1 MTPQSTDRS
10 RLFLF
15 GSLLLGVFTFAVV
28 LLFHNLADGDLWAKL
43 ALGSSV
49 WTQGKLPSTDVFAFT
64 PVLPVY
70 VDHEW
75 GSGLIFFT
83 ALKWF
88 GPSGLMWLKV
98 FLAFSALGCAFA
110 IGARAK
116 VSWAVLLALALPC
129 AFCVLPGYVPVI
141 RSHAFTYALFGL
153 TLLLLELIRDGR
165 RWPAF
170 ALVPVMVLWVNVHGG
185 FVAGLGTIGV
195 YAAVSVIERKGM
207 AVLLPA
213 FAACALATLVN
224 PYGYKYWGYVLP
236 AVFHKRP
243 DIAEWQPM
251 PWWGADS
258 FLGFRI
264 LFVLTIVALIVG
276 RRTTIRSWAGLGMVF
291 ITVCLA
297 LKSRRHAP
305 FFGVAVLAFAGPYF
319 ASAFAAVARAA
330 RMKWWP
336 GFGPARAV
344 FALHLL
350 VALVVMNSLLSGASF
365 HPLAP
370 VGQFPV
376 READILA
383 RAGLSGNLAVPF
395 HWGSYASWRLY
406 PKIKVSMD
414 GRYEAAYPESS
425 YEMNRDFFAKRG
437 TDWDRLL
444 QRHEVDF
451 IMLELSSPGLRPE
464 DLTGRDFVTV
474 WAQPGVSA
482 LLVRP
487 RHASALQKIVAELP
501 AETIEPLDP
510 SIPAVWPRF

>member
-1 MTPQSTDRS
+1 MTPPSTDRS
-10 RLFLF
+10 RLFIF
-15 GSLLLGVFTFAVV
+15 ASLLLGVFTFVIV

-43 ALGSSV
+43 SLGAAV
-49 WTQGKLPSTDVFAFT
+49 WNHGKLPSTDVFAFT

-83 ALKWF
+83 MLKWF
-88 GPSGLMWLKV
+88 GPSSLMWLKV
-98 FLAFSALGCAFA
+98 FLAFTALACAFA
-110 IGARAK
+110 IAARAK
-116 VSWAVLLALALPC
+116 VSWPVLLALALPC

-141 RSHAFTYALFGL
+141 RSHAFTYALFAL
-153 TLLLLELIRDGR
+153 TLLLLELIRGGR

-195 YAAVSVIERKGM
+195 YAAVSVIERKGRTI
-207 AVLLPA
+207 LLSA

-251 PWWGADS
+251 PWWGVDS

-264 LFVLTIVALIVG
+264 LFVLTIVALILG
-276 RRTTIRSWAGLGMVF
+276 RRTTVRSWAGLGMLF

-305 FFGVAVLAFAGPYF
+305 FFGVAALAFAGPYF
-319 ASAFAAVARAA
+319 ASALTALAGTVRAKWPRAPGAAQ
-330 RMKWWP
+330 
-336 GFGPARAV
+336 AV
-344 FALHLL
+344 FAAHLIA
-350 VALVVMNSLLSGASF
+350 ALVVMNSLLSGASF

-383 RAGLSGNLAVPF
+383 RASLPGNLAVPF

-437 TDWDRLL
+437 ADWARLL
-444 QRHEVDF
+444 QHHEVDF
-451 IMLELSSPGLRPE
+451 IMLELSAPGLRPE
-464 DLTGRDFVTV
+464 DLAAKDFVTV

-482 LLVRP
+482 LLVRQ
-487 RHASALQKIVAELP
+487 RHAAALQKIIAELP

-510 SIPAVWPRF
+510 SIPAAWPVF